1 MFQPHCKYTRPI
13 KWKAVPS
20 TTIRRG
26 YALEFVEF
34 NDNVFCVRKDGVN
47 DGVGVMLS
55 FYPKVDVTMVI
66 LTN

>member
-20 TTIRRG
+20 TTIRTG
-26 YALEFVEF
+26 YTLEFVEF
-34 NDNVFCVRKDGVN
+34 NDNGFCVRKDGVN
-47 DGVGVMLS
+47 DGVGAMLS
-55 FYPKVDVTMVI
+55 FYLKVDVTMVI